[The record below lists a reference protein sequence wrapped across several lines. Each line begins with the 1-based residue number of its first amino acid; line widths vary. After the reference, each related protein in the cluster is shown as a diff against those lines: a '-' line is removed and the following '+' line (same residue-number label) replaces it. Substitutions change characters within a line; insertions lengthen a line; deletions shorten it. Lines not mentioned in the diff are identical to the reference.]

1 MNSESILI
9 NTRPLLIFP
18 SHRKPRGRETRK
30 FSSKLPPSLPLENRL
45 SLFQSALKNTSYF
58 LMRCD
63 GTQTEGVT
71 HMPVSTLSTLRLP
84 FNGPCF
90 RQALS
95 GSVPRSQ
102 PPCVLSV
109 VSKQL
114 EDRQGGPIGRQQGN
128 GQSAQSSKGPTYQ
141 PSVGAGSFRCLCLK
155 HQS

>member
-9 NTRPLLIFP
+9 NTRPLLIFL

-58 LMRCD
+58 LMRCE

-71 HMPVSTLSTLRLP
+71 HMPVSTLSILRLP

-109 VSKQL
+109 LSLGTDRVGQL
-114 EDRQGGPIGRQQGN
+114 AD
-128 GQSAQSSKGPTYQ
+128 SKGMGKV
-141 PSVGAGSFRCLCLK
+141 PSPPRAPLISPE
-155 HQS
+155 